1 MVYVIEKKEIVRED
15 NHDYA
20 SKGVAGSALGLGI
33 AGTALALLN
42 GNGLF
47 GWGKARN
54 EDMYLERKECQD
66 YVDLTKEFYA
76 GRIQS
81 IRDSADVFYNME
93 AKLNDSAFRLYKSQ
107 RDNYDVLADR
117 IAKLETKASITD
129 AVEPWRDQ
137 VLQMKINSVAGLVDL
152 EAQKRSC
159 SDNILVNYMNST
171 FYPKSIADVTVGTTT
186 TKEQVYNPL
195 KQCGCGN
202 TVIF

>member
-1 MVYVIEKKEIVRED
+1 MDVIEKKEIVRED

-93 AKLNDSAFRLYKSQ
+93 SKLNDSAFRLYKSQ

-129 AVEPWRDQ
+129 AIEPWRDQ

>member
-1 MVYVIEKKEIVRED
+1 MDVIEKKEIVRED

-33 AGTALALLN
+33 AGTTLALLN

-93 AKLNDSAFRLYKSQ
+93 SKLNSAAFRLYKSQ

-195 KQCGCGN
+195 KQCDCGN

>member
-1 MVYVIEKKEIVRED
+1 MDVIEKKEIVRED

-47 GWGKARN
+47 GWGKAGN

-66 YVDLTKEFYA
+66 YIDLTKEFYA

-93 AKLNDSAFRLYKSQ
+93 SKLNSAAFRLYKSQ

-137 VLQMKINSVAGLVDL
+137 VLQMKINTVAGLVDL

>member
-1 MVYVIEKKEIVRED
+1 MGYPHNE
-15 NHDYA
+15 YA
-20 SKGVAGSALGLGI
+20 SKGVAGTGLGLGI

-76 GRIQS
+76 GRIKS

-93 AKLNDSAFRLYKSQ
+93 SKLNSAAFRLYKSQ

>member
-1 MVYVIEKKEIVRED
+1 MDVIEKKEIVRED

-93 AKLNDSAFRLYKSQ
+93 SKLNSAAFRLYKSQ
-107 RDNYDVLADR
+107 RDDYDVLADR

>member
-1 MVYVIEKKEIVRED
+1 MDVIEKKEIVIED

-93 AKLNDSAFRLYKSQ
+93 SKLNSAAFKLYKSQ

>member
-1 MVYVIEKKEIVRED
+1 MDVIEKKEIVRED

-20 SKGVAGSALGLGI
+20 SKGVAGTALGLGI

-93 AKLNDSAFRLYKSQ
+93 SKLNSAAFRLYKSQ

-152 EAQKRSC
+152 ETQKRSC

-195 KQCGCGN
+195 KQCDCGN

>member
-1 MVYVIEKKEIVRED
+1 MDVIEKKEIVRED

-54 EDMYLERKECQD
+54 EDN
-66 YVDLTKEFYA
+66 VDLTKEFYA

-93 AKLNDSAFRLYKSQ
+93 SKLNSAAFKLYKSQ

-137 VLQMKINSVAGLVDL
+137 ILQMKINSVAGLVDL

>member
-1 MVYVIEKKEIVRED
+1 MDVIEKKEIVRED

-47 GWGKARN
+47 GWGKSRN

-93 AKLNDSAFRLYKSQ
+93 SKLNSAAFRLYKSQ

>member
-1 MVYVIEKKEIVRED
+1 MDVIEKKEIARED

-20 SKGVAGSALGLGI
+20 SKGVAGTALGLGI
-33 AGTALALLN
+33 SGTALALLN

-66 YVDLTKEFYA
+66 YIDLTKEFYA

>member
-1 MVYVIEKKEIVRED
+1 MDVIEKKEIVRED

-107 RDNYDVLADR
+107 RDNYDALADR

>member
-1 MVYVIEKKEIVRED
+1 MDVIEKKEIVRED

-42 GNGLF
+42 GNGLV

-93 AKLNDSAFRLYKSQ
+93 SKLNSAAFRLYKSQ

>member
-1 MVYVIEKKEIVRED
+1 MDVIEKKEIVRED

-76 GRIQS
+76 GRIQF

-93 AKLNDSAFRLYKSQ
+93 SKLNSAAFRLYKSQ

>member
-1 MVYVIEKKEIVRED
+1 MDVIEKKEIVRED

-20 SKGVAGSALGLGI
+20 SKGVAGTALGLGI
-33 AGTALALLN
+33 TGAALALLN

-81 IRDSADVFYNME
+81 IRDSADAFYNME

-137 VLQMKINSVAGLVDL
+137 VLQMKINSVAGLVDI

>member
-1 MVYVIEKKEIVRED
+1 MDVIEKKEIVRED

-20 SKGVAGSALGLGI
+20 SKGVAGTALGLGI

-129 AVEPWRDQ
+129 AIEPWRDQ

>member
-1 MVYVIEKKEIVRED
+1 MDVIEKKEIVRED

-20 SKGVAGSALGLGI
+20 SKGVAGTALGLGI

-93 AKLNDSAFRLYKSQ
+93 SKLNSAAFKLYKSQ

>member
-1 MVYVIEKKEIVRED
+1 MDVIEKKEIVRED

-107 RDNYDVLADR
+107 RDNYDILADR

-171 FYPKSIADVTVGTTT
+171 FYPKSIADATVGTTT

>member
-1 MVYVIEKKEIVRED
+1 MDVIEKKEIVRED

-47 GWGKARN
+47 GWGKDRN

-93 AKLNDSAFRLYKSQ
+93 SKLNSAAFRLYKSQ

>member
-1 MVYVIEKKEIVRED
+1 MDVIEKKEIVRED

-93 AKLNDSAFRLYKSQ
+93 SKLNSAAFRLYKSQ

-202 TVIF
+202 TVMF

>member
-1 MVYVIEKKEIVRED
+1 M
-15 NHDYA
+15 
-20 SKGVAGSALGLGI
+20 
-33 AGTALALLN
+33 LN
-42 GNGLF
+42 GNGFF

-117 IAKLETKASITD
+117 ISPFESMWD
-129 AVEPWRDQ
+129 R
-137 VLQMKINSVAGLVDL
+137 
-152 EAQKRSC
+152 
-159 SDNILVNYMNST
+159 
-171 FYPKSIADVTVGTTT
+171 
-186 TKEQVYNPL
+186 
-195 KQCGCGN
+195 
-202 TVIF
+202 

>member
-1 MVYVIEKKEIVRED
+1 MDVIEKKEIVRED

-81 IRDSADVFYNME
+81 IRDSAYVFYNME

-107 RDNYDVLADR
+107 RDNYDILADR

>member
-1 MVYVIEKKEIVRED
+1 MDVIEKKEIVRED

-20 SKGVAGSALGLGI
+20 SKGVAGTALGLGI

-107 RDNYDVLADR
+107 RDNYYVLADR

-129 AVEPWRDQ
+129 AIEPWRDQ
-137 VLQMKINSVAGLVDL
+137 VLQMKINSVSGLVDL

>member
-1 MVYVIEKKEIVRED
+1 MDVIEKKEIVRED

-54 EDMYLERKECQD
+54 EDMYLERKEYQD

-93 AKLNDSAFRLYKSQ
+93 SKLNSAAFRLYKSQ

>member
-1 MVYVIEKKEIVRED
+1 MDVIEKKEIVRED

-81 IRDSADVFYNME
+81 IRDSANVFYNME

>member
-1 MVYVIEKKEIVRED
+1 MDVIEKKEIVRED

-20 SKGVAGSALGLGI
+20 SKGVAGTALGLGI
-33 AGTALALLN
+33 SGTALALLN

-66 YVDLTKEFYA
+66 YIDLTKEFYA

>member
-1 MVYVIEKKEIVRED
+1 MDVIEKKEIVRED

-20 SKGVAGSALGLGI
+20 SKGVAGTALGLGI
-33 AGTALALLN
+33 AGAALALLN

-81 IRDSADVFYNME
+81 IRDSADAFYNME

-137 VLQMKINSVAGLVDL
+137 VIQMKINSVAGLVDL

>member
-1 MVYVIEKKEIVRED
+1 MDVIEKKEIVRED

-20 SKGVAGSALGLGI
+20 SKGVAGTALGLGI
-33 AGTALALLN
+33 TGAALALLN

-81 IRDSADVFYNME
+81 IRDSADAFYNME

-129 AVEPWRDQ
+129 AVGPWRDQ
-137 VLQMKINSVAGLVDL
+137 VLQMKINSVAGLVDI
-152 EAQKRSC
+152 EAQKRCC

>member
-1 MVYVIEKKEIVRED
+1 MDVIEKKEIVRED

-93 AKLNDSAFRLYKSQ
+93 SKLNSAAFKLYKSQ

>member
-1 MVYVIEKKEIVRED
+1 MDVIEKKEIVRED

-20 SKGVAGSALGLGI
+20 SKGVAGTALGLGI
-33 AGTALALLN
+33 SGTALALLN

-137 VLQMKINSVAGLVDL
+137 VLQMKINSIAGLVDL

>member
-1 MVYVIEKKEIVRED
+1 MDVIEKKEIVKED

-93 AKLNDSAFRLYKSQ
+93 SKLNDSAFRLYKSQ

>member
-1 MVYVIEKKEIVRED
+1 MDVIEKKEIVRED

-20 SKGVAGSALGLGI
+20 SKGVAGTALGLGI
-33 AGTALALLN
+33 TGTALALLN

-93 AKLNDSAFRLYKSQ
+93 SKLNDSAFRLYKSQ

>member
-1 MVYVIEKKEIVRED
+1 MDVIEKKEIVRED

-93 AKLNDSAFRLYKSQ
+93 SKLNGAAFRLYKSQ

-152 EAQKRSC
+152 EAQKRFC

>member
-1 MVYVIEKKEIVRED
+1 MDVIEKKEIVRED

-93 AKLNDSAFRLYKSQ
+93 SKLNSAAFKLYKSQ
-107 RDNYDVLADR
+107 RDNYDVLSDR

>member
-1 MVYVIEKKEIVRED
+1 MDVIEKKEIVKED
-15 NHDYA
+15 NCDYA
-20 SKGVAGSALGLGI
+20 SKGVAGTALGLGI

-47 GWGKARN
+47 GWGKTKN

-81 IRDSADVFYNME
+81 IRDSADAFYNAE
-93 AKLNDSAFRLYKSQ
+93 AKLNNAAFGLYKSQ
-107 RDNYDVLADR
+107 RDSYDVLADR

-171 FYPKSIADVTVGTTT
+171 FYPKSVADVTVGTTT

-195 KQCGCGN
+195 KQCSCGN

>member
-1 MVYVIEKKEIVRED
+1 MDVIEKKEIVRED

-93 AKLNDSAFRLYKSQ
+93 SKLNDSAFRLYKSQ

-117 IAKLETKASITD
+117 ISKLETKASITD

-186 TKEQVYNPL
+186 TKEQIYNPL

>member
-1 MVYVIEKKEIVRED
+1 MDVIEKKEIVRED

-93 AKLNDSAFRLYKSQ
+93 SKLNDSAFRLYKSQ

-137 VLQMKINSVAGLVDL
+137 VLQMKINSVASLVDL

>member
-1 MVYVIEKKEIVRED
+1 MDVIEKKEIVRED

-20 SKGVAGSALGLGI
+20 SKGVAGTALGLGI
-33 AGTALALLN
+33 TGTALALLN

-171 FYPKSIADVTVGTTT
+171 FYPKSIADVTVGTTI

>member
-1 MVYVIEKKEIVRED
+1 MDVIEKKEIVRED

-42 GNGLF
+42 SNGLF

-93 AKLNDSAFRLYKSQ
+93 SKLNSAAFKLYKSQ